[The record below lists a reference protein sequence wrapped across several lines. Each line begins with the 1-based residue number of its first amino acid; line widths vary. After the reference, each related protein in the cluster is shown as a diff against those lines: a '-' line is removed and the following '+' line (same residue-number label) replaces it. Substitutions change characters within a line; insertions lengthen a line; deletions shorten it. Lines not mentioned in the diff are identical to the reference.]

1 MWVMKRALIIGVLAA
16 VVGTAASTGGAA
28 PAKACKAGT
37 HKIGKTTYRVFCG
50 PASASITVAGKKHAF
65 RSGSCLKVGSKRV
78 FALAIGKL
86 AITKTRARYSYLSVT
101 IPVAKRDG
109 LYRGATVAWAYG
121 GKRQLLS
128 NSKVRLAGKR
138 TRGSFSGRVA
148 GRKSLVTG
156 SFRCK

>member
-1 MWVMKRALIIGVLAA
+1 MKRALLFCVVLA
-16 VVGTAASTGGAA
+16 VMGTTAASAGGA
-28 PAKACKAGT
+28 PGKACKAGI

-50 PASASITVAGKKHAF
+50 PASASITVAGKKHSF
-65 RSGSCLKVGSKRV
+65 RSGSCLKIGSTKV

-101 IPVAKRDG
+101 IPLARRDG

-121 GKRQLLS
+121 GKRHLLS
-128 NSKVRLAGKR
+128 NSRVKLAGKR
-138 TRGSFSGRVA
+138 TRGTFSGRLA
-148 GRKSLVTG
+148 GRKNAVTG

>member
-1 MWVMKRALIIGVLAA
+1 MKRAIIFCLLIA
-16 VVGTAASTGGAA
+16 VVGTAAAGVGAA
-28 PAKACKAGT
+28 RAKACKAGV

-50 PASASITVAGKKHAF
+50 PASASITVSGKKHSF
-65 RSGSCLKVGSKRV
+65 RSGSCLNIGSARV

-86 AITKTRARYSYLSVT
+86 AITKTKARYSYLSVT

-121 GKRQLLS
+121 GKRYLLS
-128 NSKVRLAGKR
+128 NSKVKLAGKR
-138 TRGSFSGRVA
+138 TRGTFSGRLA
-148 GRKSLVTG
+148 KQRTVTG